1 VTSEMEI
8 LIRDNQDLRVQVEWL
23 EETLAK
29 INRVAPG
36 IVEQAREAP
45 PLDHFGYG
53 GRATADGDRWG
64 VSLTTIRAVMEEW
77 EKRGVP
83 LPDLERRMEQPR
95 HSTRNIARMAGRAI
109 QEVLGFPI

>member
-1 VTSEMEI
+1 MET
-8 LIRDNQDLRVQVEWL
+8 LIRDNQNLRVQVEWL

-53 GRATADGDRWG
+53 GRATADGDPWG
-64 VSLTTIRAVMEEW
+64 VSLRAIRAVREEW
-77 EKRGVP
+77 DRREVP
-83 LPDLERRMEQPR
+83 LPELERRMHLPR

-109 QEVLGFPI
+109 QELLGFPI